1 MGNGPGG
8 LKEYWEIFNRYP
20 RLQGGFV
27 WEWVDH
33 GIKVDGGFAYGGDF
47 DDQPNSGSF
56 CCDGLVQADRRPTP
70 GLKQLK
76 KVLEPVRVTAYNKEK
91 GSVTIENAYDFIS
104 LAHIRCEAEV
114 TSSDESVL
122 LRKEV
127 LLGEIPA
134 GESAEVTLFTEG
146 ELVIPEDGR
155 EYLLS
160 LYFYD
165 TREFCWNDHS
175 QYCAFWQEKL
185 KEQEGFLLPV
195 QPAEG
200 KQELSVC
207 EKGSKLLIQG
217 EGFEIEFDRVRGFI
231 SGYQVGADK
240 LIEKVTH

>member
-1 MGNGPGG
+1 M
-8 LKEYWEIFNRYP
+8 
-20 RLQGGFV
+20 
-27 WEWVDH
+27 
-33 GIKVDGGFAYGGDF
+33 
-47 DDQPNSGSF
+47 
-56 CCDGLVQADRRPTP
+56 
-70 GLKQLK
+70 
-76 KVLEPVRVTAYNKEK
+76 
-91 GSVTIENAYDFIS
+91 
-104 LAHIRCEAEV
+104 
-114 TSSDESVL
+114 
-122 LRKEV
+122 
-127 LLGEIPA
+127 GEIPA

-165 TREFCWNDHS
+165 TRELCWNDHS

-200 KQELSVC
+200 KRELSVC

-240 LIEKVTH
+240 LIEKGYPLNLWRAPVDNDRNTERLWRDEMVYTVQNIVQRVEIEEKDGAVLICCHQVVHQSPRIGRLRTRPCIALRKMVWLPSS